1 MKISHVKSRVVLS
14 ILIIWFI
21 TASVIAAEEQS
32 VGYAVKD
39 NRNFENNYRSYIS
52 PALEKAIAM
61 EMANQDKTLNAITQQ
76 EKNLAVRKSS
86 PAGATITGDVCAD
99 LDYSKVTGKNAFA
112 KAEIIEL
119 TPDGN
124 TLVFSPDGS
133 QRCHTGPVIS
143 PDQIES
149 VGSAMPAFD
158 VIIVPSGSSIRSVD
172 NRYFVTR
179 NGDLLLT
186 VIDNSGQANQV
197 NSISSTEA
205 IPAAAARAW
214 IEWAQDTSISRIRY
228 FSALWR
234 VPHSPNL
241 ADFNSAN
248 MVWNGL
254 DGSNGEGLIQPVAA
268 FNYYE
273 HGSSARNR
281 WTGAA
286 WGVKEPLKFVSTPIP
301 LNENDEIQGSML
313 WIPGLNEWLV
323 ALVDRTSGQ
332 MTYHFTNSAIRTPL
346 NNIEAYVVYE
356 GPGIT
361 TDNQKSGDMPFYSM
375 TFLNSYY
382 LPVSPSWSPR
392 TNSLNSQWHPYVHG
406 LDVDTSA
413 VPSAVTLLTSKHYTI
428 TASAGSHGVISP
440 SGATSILAG
449 DEQDFSITPESG
461 YTTDQILVDNSM
473 VSQQN
478 PYPFENVQAD
488 HTIAVTF
495 KPATSPSIGWNWA
508 TDGWGDW
515 QHTYS
520 YSGTEVGY
528 NGEYGPVMVDNHGEH
543 GTESNLLAGSTQ
555 SSVWKTFTDPSGTGW
570 NTVEFSGLL
579 SGSDVP
585 GGRWMTMDI
594 NDNQVFGGTASDTPP
609 GNGVPFTI
617 TRTFP
622 QSSSVTVKIAS
633 GQNPAWGPRFLM
645 QFYSV
650 KLSNSKSLTAMA
662 KSDEIPFVIPDG
674 TGLVTNVTS
683 QTQ

>member
-1 MKISHVKSRVVLS
+1 M
-14 ILIIWFI
+14 
-21 TASVIAAEEQS
+21 ANVIAAEEQS
-32 VGYAVKD
+32 VGFAVTD
-39 NRNFENNYRSYIS
+39 NRNFENNYRSYVS
-52 PALEKAIAM
+52 PALEKAIVM
-61 EMANQDKTLNAITQQ
+61 EMANQDKTLNAITRQ
-76 EKNLAVRKSS
+76 EKNLAARKSS
-86 PAGATITGDVCAD
+86 PAGATITGAICAD

-112 KAEIIEL
+112 KTEIIEL
-119 TPDGN
+119 TPGGN

-133 QRCHTGPVIS
+133 QRCHTKPGIS

-149 VGSAMPAFD
+149 VESATPASD
-158 VIIVPSGSSIRSVD
+158 VIIVPSGSSIRSLD
-172 NRYFVTR
+172 NRYYVTR

-186 VIDNSGQANQV
+186 VIDNSGQGLQANSV
-197 NSISSTEA
+197 SSAAA
-205 IPAAAARAW
+205 IPAEADRAW

-234 VPHSPNL
+234 VPHSPDL

-248 MVWNGL
+248 MVWNGI

-346 NNIEAYVVYE
+346 NNVEAYVVYE

-392 TNSLNSQWHPYVHG
+392 TNSLNLQWHPYVHG

-413 VPSAVTLLTSKHYTI
+413 APSAVTLLTSKHYTI

-461 YTTDQILVDNSM
+461 YTIDQILVDNSP

-478 PYPFENVQAD
+478 PFPFDNVQAD

-495 KPATSPSIGWNWA
+495 KPAASPSIGWNWA

-515 QHTYS
+515 QHTWS
-520 YSGTEVGY
+520 VSGTEVGP
-528 NGEYGPVMVDNHGEH
+528 NSEYGPIQVGDHWEH
-543 GTESNLLAGSTQ
+543 GTNTNLLAGSTQ
-555 SSVWKTFTDPSGTGW
+555 SSIWRTFTDTSGGNGW
-570 NTVEFSGLL
+570 NTITFTGAISPC
-579 SGSDVP
+579 DVP
-585 GGRWMTMDI
+585 DGRWITIDV
-594 NDNQVFGGTASDTPP
+594 NGQQVFGATEVNNPP
-609 GNGVPFTI
+609 GNAGQQFTVTGHF
-617 TRTFP
+617 TRTTSANVVIS
-622 QSSSVTVKIAS
+622 Q
-633 GQNPAWGPRFLM
+633 GQNPAWGPRFPM
-645 QFYSV
+645 SFYSV
-650 KLSNSKSLTAMA
+650 TLSNDGTTSLMKTVAT
-662 KSDEIPFVIPDG
+662 SFTVPDG